1 MALIQCSECSKDVS
15 DKAEACPHCGN
26 PIVAAQT
33 LVVVEGYPKAAG
45 PFRSHVD
52 VYWNGE
58 RVGQVAKGE
67 MRPFTFPGGGEIT
80 VVTTMGGVTGQKEFR
95 RSWTIGDG
103 DARYLAIHTNEIAY
117 GSKRFN
123 PQLLSRPPS
132 GPTTFMGI
140 SFPIGG

>member
-1 MALIQCSECSKDVS
+1 MALIRCSECSKDVS

-33 LVVVEGYPKAAG
+33 LVVVEGYPKLFIGA
-45 PFRSHVD
+45 SHVD

-58 RVGQVAKGE
+58 HIGQVARGE
-67 MRPFTFPGGGEIT
+67 ARPFEFPGGGEIA
-80 VVTTMGGVTGQKEFR
+80 VATTLGGITGRKEYRQSF
-95 RSWTIGDG
+95 TIGDG
-103 DARYLAIHTNEIAY
+103 AAHYMTVVNNATSH
-117 GSKRFN
+117 KRFN
-123 PQLLSRPPS
+123 PELLSRPPS